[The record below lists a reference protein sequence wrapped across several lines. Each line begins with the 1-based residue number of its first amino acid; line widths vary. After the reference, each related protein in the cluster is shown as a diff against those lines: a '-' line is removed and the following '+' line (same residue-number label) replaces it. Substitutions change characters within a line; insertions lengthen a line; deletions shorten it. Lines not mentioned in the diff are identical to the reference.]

1 MQSKSK
7 LKIGLIGYG
16 FIGKTHAPNIINNPN
31 ATLHSIF
38 SAPEDKDSIPTGV
51 KFFDDWKALIDDPD
65 VDAVVIVT
73 PTFTHRE
80 IAIYAAQKKKH
91 IFLEKPMARTTKECQ
106 DIIDAC
112 KAEGVKLF
120 IGHVLRF
127 WPSYVQA
134 KTMMKN
140 VDTFG
145 TLKNSRLRR
154 ISARPAWA
162 KWFFNQELS
171 GGAMLDLAIHDLD
184 FTAYAFNEYPEKVY
198 CEAQKSEV
206 DGQSF
211 YALACVTMSF
221 PSGGIAYVEGS
232 WLGTEKFPFYTEA
245 EFIGTEGIIQF
256 KGGEILPIQSYT
268 NTETIIAD
276 PIVEDGYYIEMN
288 EFVNCILQNT
298 EPSVSGEAG
307 KMAVAIG
314 IAAEKSADSGQPV
327 MLKEVL

>member
-154 ISARPAWA
+154 ISLDPAGQNGSLT
-162 KWFFNQELS
+162 KDYPVKRCLILQFMILILPL
-171 GGAMLDLAIHDLD
+171 MLLM
-184 FTAYAFNEYPEKVY
+184 N
-198 CEAQKSEV
+198 
-206 DGQSF
+206 
-211 YALACVTMSF
+211 
-221 PSGGIAYVEGS
+221 
-232 WLGTEKFPFYTEA
+232 TEKYTV
-245 EFIGTEGIIQF
+245 
-256 KGGEILPIQSYT
+256 KPKK
-268 NTETIIAD
+268 
-276 PIVEDGYYIEMN
+276 VKWM
-288 EFVNCILQNT
+288 VNCF
-298 EPSVSGEAG
+298 
-307 KMAVAIG
+307 
-314 IAAEKSADSGQPV
+314 
-327 MLKEVL
+327 MLSLA